1 MYAAG
6 RRTVRPPV
14 RFQDY
19 ATERIAQHLAPI
31 QSTPTDVTERQDNV
45 LPTAERRPT
54 TDRKTQLSWM
64 QQELIN
70 VTHDLE
76 QFQLELDHLE
86 NQQQGATG
94 ISPIR
99 DHPPTDSGSV
109 RARSSASGVTGQ
121 QTQFTE
127 RENGASRPS
136 LQDIRAMN
144 RLAGHDP
151 LQQFDLRGPL
161 PRSGRPDVKKPV
173 VTTLTDFSDF
183 PVVSAPLPQGSA
195 LSSQERPV
203 RAQPQQD
210 LRGKT
215 KIVSGSQRKVH
226 DLVVKQIAWPHEFVF
241 HSSQPVTPDN
251 LTWDQLMAGELAI
264 IYDDATPPR
273 ESSNRAIILQNL
285 LLDVS
290 TYTFPG
296 IRAFYKT
303 WLLHAE
309 RGMFDL
315 EAVDIM
321 PALGRLKQQYLRQPQ
336 VEVQSFSSHSFKPSK
351 FTGGSNTCELFQN
364 SACSHPSDHK
374 NASGTM
380 LMHQCKYCTV
390 HRPEVPLRHPAAKCI
405 YKDKAKRE
413 EYNKA
418 PQCSSHILN
427 ATHLDNDERD
437 KLQNR
442 PSTSTLYTASASSS
456 QRRSSFPMA
465 RPVSSVPSD
474 ISGSSLP
481 ATASPSQ
488 RSTNFPMA
496 SPVSNVPSDISGSS
510 LPATASPSQRS
521 TSFPMDSLVNSSVPA
536 QLSTEAHTGS
546 SEIRHSHIDLH
557 QLVKASGLYNFQG
570 LRVPVPSNLH
580 ISAWRNGLQDYS
592 DAVVADF
599 LEFGWPINY
608 SSDVPPRPV
617 TKNHSSATHFA
628 EHVDNY
634 ISKEL
639 SFNSIS
645 GPFRDNPLASP
656 LMVSPLQTVPK
667 KDSAQ
672 RRVIMDLSFPPSS
685 SVNSGIPGDDY
696 LGLPYHLRLPR
707 HEAFEELIRSKGHGC
722 LLFKRDLSRAYRQ
735 LPVDP
740 HDYNLLGFKW
750 RDEFYFDT
758 VFPFG
763 LRSAALACQRTTNAV
778 THIYR
783 AQGFSAVNYIDD
795 FGGAEHPAHA
805 DEAFRVLAETF
816 VTLGLQESPEKA
828 SPPST
833 VMTFLGIGY
842 DSLRMVKFITE
853 DRLEDMAAELQQWP
867 DRKRATKRQVQSLL
881 GKLIFLTACVPQG
894 RVFLS
899 RIINILK
906 HLKRASH
913 RIRLNNAFRQDVLWW
928 QRFLPAFNGSA
939 LIPMLP
945 PTEVGSLVATD
956 ACLSGCGGVC
966 PPRREYFHREFP
978 PAVLAESHAIHRL
991 ETLAIVVACK
1001 LWAQSW
1007 AGQRLFIGC
1016 DNMAST
1022 QVINSGRHA
1031 DANWSSFRQNGTF
1044 IWQPDTFQGLR
1055 PACRISLAELTSTR
1069 LTQRRFKFSWFKE
1082 DGPLARFPISSSA
1095 SLTIASDWSVLEADT
1110 LQTQRQAFALS
1121 TQANH
1126 RSSFRSYL
1134 GFCEFFRKTPIP
1146 ASPHQ
1151 LSCYVQFLSRSV
1163 KSVATISHHLSAVK
1177 LLHQFHGFYDLD
1189 LSGFEL
1195 QQTLRGLK
1203 KTLRHQPREHHPVTP
1218 EFLLRV
1224 HPLINHS
1231 DPTDATIWAVIL
1243 VGFFTFLRRSNL
1255 APASVKSF
1263 DPNKNLCRRDIS
1275 VAPEGLLIR
1284 VRWTKTI
1291 QANERRLEIP
1301 VLAIPNSP
1309 LCPVRAYVNMVRL
1322 IPAVPSS
1329 PAFQLP
1335 ASSNPARPLTISA
1348 LDKAFARLVVA
1359 AGLPSRFH
1367 TLHDL
1372 RRGGYT
1378 FAFEAGVPRELR
1390 RQHGDWRS
1398 DADLLYLH
1406 LPLAERLKLPAAMRG
1421 LLLQRLA
1428 SHDTTLTPTYNYGVI
1443 GLKGLITE
1451 NCDIVLRHDSDVTSV
1466 RSEERTQATTTR
1478 PRSRSFTMPS

>member
-31 QSTPTDVTERQDNV
+31 QSTPTDVTERKDNV
-45 LPTAERRPT
+45 FPTAERRPT

-121 QTQFTE
+121 QTQFPE

-161 PRSGRPDVKKPV
+161 PRSGRPDVKKPA
-173 VTTLTDFSDF
+173 VTTLTDFPDF

-210 LRGKT
+210 LR
-215 KIVSGSQRKVH
+215 
-226 DLVVKQIAWPHEFVF
+226 
-241 HSSQPVTPDN
+241 
-251 LTWDQLMAGELAI
+251 
-264 IYDDATPPR
+264 
-273 ESSNRAIILQNL
+273 
-285 LLDVS
+285 
-290 TYTFPG
+290 
-296 IRAFYKT
+296 
-303 WLLHAE
+303 
-309 RGMFDL
+309 
-315 EAVDIM
+315 
-321 PALGRLKQQYLRQPQ
+321 
-336 VEVQSFSSHSFKPSK
+336 
-351 FTGGSNTCELFQN
+351 
-364 SACSHPSDHK
+364 
-374 NASGTM
+374 
-380 LMHQCKYCTV
+380 
-390 HRPEVPLRHPAAKCI
+390 
-405 YKDKAKRE
+405 
-413 EYNKA
+413 
-418 PQCSSHILN
+418 
-427 ATHLDNDERD
+427 
-437 KLQNR
+437 
-442 PSTSTLYTASASSS
+442 
-456 QRRSSFPMA
+456 
-465 RPVSSVPSD
+465 
-474 ISGSSLP
+474 
-481 ATASPSQ
+481 
-488 RSTNFPMA
+488 
-496 SPVSNVPSDISGSS
+496 
-510 LPATASPSQRS
+510 
-521 TSFPMDSLVNSSVPA
+521 
-536 QLSTEAHTGS
+536 
-546 SEIRHSHIDLH
+546 
-557 QLVKASGLYNFQG
+557 
-570 LRVPVPSNLH
+570 
-580 ISAWRNGLQDYS
+580 
-592 DAVVADF
+592 
-599 LEFGWPINY
+599 
-608 SSDVPPRPV
+608 
-617 TKNHSSATHFA
+617 
-628 EHVDNY
+628 
-634 ISKEL
+634 
-639 SFNSIS
+639 
-645 GPFRDNPLASP
+645 
-656 LMVSPLQTVPK
+656 
-667 KDSAQ
+667 
-672 RRVIMDLSFPPSS
+672 
-685 SVNSGIPGDDY
+685 
-696 LGLPYHLRLPR
+696 
-707 HEAFEELIRSKGHGC
+707 
-722 LLFKRDLSRAYRQ
+722 
-735 LPVDP
+735 
-740 HDYNLLGFKW
+740 
-750 RDEFYFDT
+750 
-758 VFPFG
+758 
-763 LRSAALACQRTTNAV
+763 
-778 THIYR
+778 
-783 AQGFSAVNYIDD
+783 
-795 FGGAEHPAHA
+795 
-805 DEAFRVLAETF
+805 
-816 VTLGLQESPEKA
+816 
-828 SPPST
+828 
-833 VMTFLGIGY
+833 
-842 DSLRMVKFITE
+842 
-853 DRLEDMAAELQQWP
+853 
-867 DRKRATKRQVQSLL
+867 
-881 GKLIFLTACVPQG
+881 
-894 RVFLS
+894 
-899 RIINILK
+899 
-906 HLKRASH
+906 
-913 RIRLNNAFRQDVLWW
+913 
-928 QRFLPAFNGSA
+928 
-939 LIPMLP
+939 
-945 PTEVGSLVATD
+945 
-956 ACLSGCGGVC
+956 
-966 PPRREYFHREFP
+966 
-978 PAVLAESHAIHRL
+978 
-991 ETLAIVVACK
+991 
-1001 LWAQSW
+1001 
-1007 AGQRLFIGC
+1007 
-1016 DNMAST
+1016 
-1022 QVINSGRHA
+1022 
-1031 DANWSSFRQNGTF
+1031 
-1044 IWQPDTFQGLR
+1044 
-1055 PACRISLAELTSTR
+1055 
-1069 LTQRRFKFSWFKE
+1069 
-1082 DGPLARFPISSSA
+1082 
-1095 SLTIASDWSVLEADT
+1095 ASDWSVLEADT

-1146 ASPHQ
+1146 ASPHL

-1195 QQTLRGLK
+1195 QQTLKGLK

-1231 DPTDATIWAVIL
+1231 DPTDATVWAVIL

-1322 IPAVPSS
+1322 IPGVPSS
-1329 PAFQLP
+1329 SAFQLP

-1428 SHDTTLTPTYNYGVI
+1428 SHDTTLPPT
-1443 GLKGLITE
+1443 
-1451 NCDIVLRHDSDVTSV
+1451 
-1466 RSEERTQATTTR
+1466 
-1478 PRSRSFTMPS
+1478 